1 MLFARYPQLA
11 VLCSAQALYWC
22 CSIIGITL
30 TALVGQQ
37 LAPVPWLA
45 TLPLAVLACGTLL
58 SVSPL
63 ARRMQH
69 LGWRK
74 GLQMGAG
81 LGIAGGLVCTA
92 GIVSQQFVLFCVGT
106 LCIGAYQASAGFY
119 RFAALES
126 VPAPLKGRATAWVVA
141 GGMVAALVAPTMAL
155 ATRNLLATPMAGAYV
170 CISVL
175 AAVAL
180 ALLQWLPAQAASPAS
195 SQAAA
200 PVTRQALWQ
209 RAPLRYA
216 LCLTACGQ
224 GLMVLLMNATPL
236 AMQHHG
242 HALAVSAQVIQWH
255 VLGMF
260 APSLVAGPALDRFG
274 ARPVAWAGVLCLGA
288 SAATALLGGAQL
300 PFLLSSMLL
309 GIGWNLVILAGTTML
324 GQAYA
329 PAEKATA
336 QSMMEWS
343 NGAMATLMSFGSGA
357 LIQTLG
363 WSAINWAV
371 FPVLACMVWWL
382 SRRAALVRPAA
393 A

>member
-1 MLFARYPQLA
+1 M
-11 VLCSAQALYWC
+11 VLLRR
-22 CSIIGITL
+22 
-30 TALVGQQ
+30 
-37 LAPVPWLA
+37 
-45 TLPLAVLACGTLL
+45 LPD
-58 SVSPL
+58 
-63 ARRMQH
+63 
-69 LGWRK
+69 
-74 GLQMGAG
+74 
-81 LGIAGGLVCTA
+81 
-92 GIVSQQFVLFCVGT
+92 
-106 LCIGAYQASAGFY
+106 
-119 RFAALES
+119 
-126 VPAPLKGRATAWVVA
+126 
-141 GGMVAALVAPTMAL
+141 
-155 ATRNLLATPMAGAYV
+155 
-170 CISVL
+170 
-175 AAVAL
+175 
-180 ALLQWLPAQAASPAS
+180 AASPAAQPS
-195 SQAAA
+195 MPATLKAQRKALLQRPAI
-200 PVTRQALWQ
+200 RQALVV
-209 RAPLRYA
+209 
-216 LCLTACGQ
+216 TACGH

-288 SAATALLGGAQL
+288 SATTALLGGGQL